1 MRYIGLALY
10 ACITTLLSGLTLSA
24 TATTEMPLSNKTLP
38 AGQTGFVANEPYL
51 LLLEENEGLRNK
63 LAEVE
68 TQLENINTQL
78 NELKLQLAMKDE
90 KITSLRQEIGVVS
103 GQAAETGVAE
113 AGGEQTAAVAEN
125 TMASD
130 DLAQGKVIYEICAA
144 CHSLNAGEN
153 KIGPSLH
160 GVFGS
165 KSGAVEGFEYSIFM
179 KMKNIIW
186 DEEAMDQYI
195 KNPTV
200 FVPGARMLTG
210 GIAEAEKRR
219 KLIQYLKEV
228 TK

>member
-1 MRYIGLALY
+1 
-10 ACITTLLSGLTLSA
+10 
-24 TATTEMPLSNKTLP
+24 MPLSNKTLP